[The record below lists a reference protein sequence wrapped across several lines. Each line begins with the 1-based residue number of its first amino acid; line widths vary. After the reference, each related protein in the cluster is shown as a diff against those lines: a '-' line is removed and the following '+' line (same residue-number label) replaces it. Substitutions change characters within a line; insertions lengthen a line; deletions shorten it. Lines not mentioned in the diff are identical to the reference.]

1 MCGSI
6 ARPANMKPQQ
16 TKIGACKSCAAA
28 CAGLEEM
35 ILADASAETAASS
48 RPAVSAQRQQVPA
61 APSQP
66 SAAASTAEGTEETQ
80 PVASKPSAAGPTL
93 RPAPFIP
100 NFILNPGLEAV
111 EEDYS
116 SSDYSDED
124 M

>member
-1 MCGSI
+1 
-6 ARPANMKPQQ
+6 
-16 TKIGACKSCAAA
+16 
-28 CAGLEEM
+28 M
-35 ILADASAETAASS
+35 ILAGASAETAVSS
-48 RPAVSAQRQQVPA
+48 QPPVSAQRQQVPA

-66 SAAASTAEGTEETQ
+66 SAAASTTEEAKSQ
-80 PVASKPSAAGPTL
+80 PVAQTAPAAEPTL

>member
-1 MCGSI
+1 
-6 ARPANMKPQQ
+6 
-16 TKIGACKSCAAA
+16 
-28 CAGLEEM
+28 M
-35 ILADASAETAASS
+35 ILAGASAETAASS
-48 RPAVSAQRQQVPA
+48 QPAVSVQRKQVPA

-66 SAAASTAEGTEETQ
+66 SAAASTAEGTEAIQ
-80 PVASKPSAAGPTL
+80 PVAPQPPAAEPTL